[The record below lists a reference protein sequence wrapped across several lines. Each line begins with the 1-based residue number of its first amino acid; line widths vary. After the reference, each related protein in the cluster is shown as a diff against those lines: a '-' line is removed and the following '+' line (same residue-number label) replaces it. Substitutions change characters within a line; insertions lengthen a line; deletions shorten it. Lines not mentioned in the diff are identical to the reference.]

1 MNKTILL
8 LLSTCS
14 GMAFGQ
20 SYAPAA
26 GEPNSTAIAFDDSK
40 FVAWATNIEI
50 ERGYVNISDTSVY
63 YDNSNKAT
71 FGEPSDAIG
80 PATNN
85 STDVVSLGD
94 KGVAIATF
102 ATPIANGTGPD
113 FAIFENGFSDN
124 FLELAH
130 VEVSSDGIN
139 YFRFPS
145 HSETQTEN
153 SIGGFGFLDPTY
165 LYNLAGKYK
174 VGYGTPFDLEE
185 LKDSI
190 GLNVNSITHVK
201 IIDVV
206 GSIDEHGTKDS
217 YGNKIND
224 PFPTPYGSAGFDL
237 NGIGVINEETLGLT
251 KEEISFNL
259 FPNPSNGI
267 INIEFT
273 GSNDMEVKIYNNTGQ
288 QIKQFVLNEINKS
301 ISLDLNKG
309 VYFIHGSSQYRTNTQ
324 KIVIQ

>member
-1 MNKTILL
+1 MNKILL
-8 LLSTCS
+8 LFLSTCS
-14 GMAFGQ
+14 GLVLGQ

-26 GEPNSTAIAFDDSK
+26 GEPNSTAIAFDDNK
-40 FVAWATNIEI
+40 FVSWASNVEI
-50 ERGYVNISDTSVY
+50 QRGYVNISDTSVY
-63 YDNSNKAT
+63 YDNSNKAS

-85 STDVVSLGD
+85 STDVVSIGD
-94 KGVAIATF
+94 SGVAIATF
-102 ATPIANGTGPD
+102 TTPIVNGIGPD
-113 FAIFENGFSDN
+113 FAIFENGFSEN

-153 SIGGFGFLDPTY
+153 SIGGFGLLDPTY
-165 LYNLAGKYK
+165 LNNLAGKYK

-185 LKDSI
+185 LKDST

-206 GSIDEHGTKDS
+206 GSIDEFGTVDS

-224 PFPTPYGSAGFDL
+224 PFPTPYASAGFDL
-237 NGIGVINEETLGLT
+237 NAIGVINEETLGLFT
-251 KEEISFNL
+251 EEISFNI

-267 INIEFT
+267 INIEFE
-273 GSNDMEVKIYNNTGQ
+273 GNNEMEIKIYNNMGQ
-288 QIKQFVLNEINKS
+288 QIKQFVLNDINKS
-301 ISLDLNKG
+301 TALDLNKG
-309 VYFIHGSSQYRTNTQ
+309 VYFIHGSSDHSLSTK